1 MLAFTV
7 GRMPVI
13 TMASSSADDEH
24 EHSEL
29 VLFKVNDAC
38 VYQVPPASTI
48 GHRAEMWDVDNWLQ
62 VRPGPPLPLGQT
74 FPAVP
79 LNRRRAP
86 ALSAARAGVG
96 ETI

>member
-1 MLAFTV
+1 MLVFTV

-62 VRPGPPLPLGQT
+62 VRPGPPL
-74 FPAVP
+74 
-79 LNRRRAP
+79 AP
-86 ALSAARAGVG
+86 QADAPRSPSQPQAPRPSQQLAEVSV
-96 ETI
+96 